1 MSCDNSAFPFDAV
14 SAVIA
19 LILYTGPMFTVY
31 NCILRRFPEQMY
43 KVFEGSD
50 NAFATTIFVLVSAVQ
65 KISRRMKVPAGT
77 QLYR

>member
-1 MSCDNSAFPFDAV
+1 
-14 SAVIA
+14 
-19 LILYTGPMFTVY
+19 MFTVY
-31 NCILRRFPEQMY
+31 NCILRHFPEPMY
-43 KVFEGSD
+43 KVFDGSD

>member
-1 MSCDNSAFPFDAV
+1 
-14 SAVIA
+14 
-19 LILYTGPMFTVY
+19 MFTVY

-65 KISRRMKVPAGT
+65 KISRRMKVSAGT